1 MKEIKWEDITQ
12 EKQVELIEKAKNY
25 IVLNKMEKFD
35 FYCKDQIKKLFSK
48 SNVNCQYNY
57 EDDIFNI
64 YGSILFDD
72 ISNLINIKLSELEQ
86 SLFDFC
92 LNDYK
97 IKIDL
102 FSNDYIIDNSKTYN
116 KKTIE
121 DYIKNIEEDSN
132 LDINS
137 FFNKIRIVE
146 KELYNIFN
154 RFCYKMTLDMEDI
167 IIIPDDNEC
176 INYILNNNFYVN
188 INDDKL
194 KIVK

>member
-137 FFNKIRIVE
+137 FFNKMRIVE

>member
-48 SNVNCQYNY
+48 SNINCQYNY